1 MKRSLSKP
9 PRKTATPFGAISIP
23 GLLWL
28 TVLFICALLPYHGA
42 AVWAQTDSKALP
54 SPGADKNLPI
64 EIVGEKTIA
73 DLTASTVEW
82 IGNVHARQGNTS
94 IKADRMK
101 IFYRKGI
108 DGQNPSGEEALE
120 KIVAS
125 GNVEIKFDN
134 RLAVTQEAVYKV
146 AERLF
151 VMTGPGS
158 KVTSGKNSVV
168 GDKITFDRTNSRVKV
183 EGGVKALI
191 YPGDKGIE

>member
-1 MKRSLSKP
+1 
-9 PRKTATPFGAISIP
+9 
-23 GLLWL
+23 
-28 TVLFICALLPYHGA
+28 
-42 AVWAQTDSKALP
+42 
-54 SPGADKNLPI
+54 
-64 EIVGEKTIA
+64 
-73 DLTASTVEW
+73 
-82 IGNVHARQGNTS
+82 VHARQGNTS

-101 IFYRKGI
+101 IFYKQGI